1 MPAEVS
7 RGSVA
12 GILGVQELEW
22 SCSSC
27 SCACVHACMCVFL
40 HQSSHCLP
48 PFACL
53 YSQMREE
60 GREAVWLMVTSVH
73 PQAGPLGEGSLCLPS
88 RYGLGRDVPK
98 QEVCG
103 GSWHQTYDASS
114 SDFSTGIIQVAFTGN
129 QFAETIDTQF
139 LTLKKR

>member
-1 MPAEVS
+1 
-7 RGSVA
+7 
-12 GILGVQELEW
+12 
-22 SCSSC
+22 
-27 SCACVHACMCVFL
+27 
-40 HQSSHCLP
+40 
-48 PFACL
+48 
-53 YSQMREE
+53 
-60 GREAVWLMVTSVH
+60 MVTSIH
-73 PQAGPLGEGSLCLPS
+73 PQAGPLGEGSLCLFS
-88 RYGLGRDVPK
+88 RHGLGRDVPK